1 MGDEA
6 QIADQIDIGIV
17 AQTLAPTTECQIV
30 DIAGTVVLESLVD
43 PVYIWLEIGELT
55 TLEVAQL
62 CI

>member
-17 AQTLAPTTECQIV
+17 AQTLATATECQIV

-43 PVYIWLEIGELT
+43 PVYIWIEIWELT